1 MTVAL
6 AVQVTA
12 FGLSVLFALL
22 RLPGALRGRNRGVFA
37 SMVLIALTMGLSLG
51 GIYTEVDGWLG
62 GRNVANLVLRLCIY
76 AVFVLLGVKAAAAF
90 GARWAR
96 KLIVGPV
103 GLAVL
108 GLTVGLTV
116 YFFVMSD
123 LPVSSVGL
131 QAYEKQLTVQSYA
144 SLGRLYPGYV
154 AACLCVPALLVA
166 ANPRLQ
172 ALRRIGAGLLGIGL
186 VLVVAFS
193 VLQEVVYLGVYTAL
207 VPFTAVIL
215 VTLGLTAMW
224 VSHLR
229 QRRRP
234 PQNLLAESYRN
245 VS

>member
-6 AVQVTA
+6 AVQVAA

-22 RLPGALRGRNRGVFA
+22 RLPGALRGQNRGVFV

-51 GIYTEVDGWLG
+51 GIYTVVDGWLG
-62 GRNVANLVLRLCIY
+62 GRNLANLVLRLSLY
-76 AVFVLLGVKAAAAF
+76 AVFVTLGVKAAAAF
-90 GARWAR
+90 GAGWAR
-96 KLIVGPV
+96 KLIIGPI

-108 GLTVGLTV
+108 ALAVGLTV
-116 YFFVMSD
+116 YFFVLSD
-123 LPVSSVGL
+123 LPVTSVGL
-131 QAYEKQLTVQSYA
+131 QAYEKQVTVQSYA
-144 SLGRLYPGYV
+144 SLGRMYPGYV
-154 AACLCVPALLVA
+154 AACLCAPVLMAA
-166 ANPRLQ
+166 ANSRLRV
-172 ALRRIGAGLLGIGL
+172 LHRTGAGLLGAGL

-193 VLQEVVYLGVYTAL
+193 FLQEVVYLGVFTAL

-215 VTLGLTAMW
+215 VTVGLTVMW

-234 PQNLLAESYRN
+234 SQNLLAESYRN